1 MVSRIIIVSICG
13 VIIAGTSIFGLFYD
27 PGHPW
32 MDKKRKIGVTVVC
45 ICGAIQMLTVLLTRG
60 A

>member
-1 MVSRIIIVSICG
+1 MVLRILIVSICG
-13 VIIAGTSIFGLFYD
+13 VIIAGTSIFGVFYD

-32 MDKKRKIGVTVVC
+32 MDKKRKIGVAVVC
-45 ICGAIQMLTVLLTRG
+45 VAGTIQLLTMVLTRG

>member
-1 MVSRIIIVSICG
+1 MLLRISTVIVCG
-13 VIIAGTSIFGLFYD
+13 VVIAGVSIFGVFYD

-32 MDKKRKIGVTVVC
+32 MDKKRKIGVAVIC
-45 ICGAIQMLTVLLTRG
+45 IAGAIQLLTILLTRG